1 MNNEQH
7 IKDLKM
13 CNKVIKTITNP
24 FGDKEHQYCV
34 KEKGHKYACSYKENY
49 NVFEKFKKYVQGKLN
64 NMAYSTAGSTAENS
78 PILNRGSRFMPDR
91 VISKK
96 EEKLLKEQKVYRVGV
111 RKDEVSTFEQCKLVE
126 KDLYEDAL
134 KIYNGEGC
142 DCPLCG
148 LPITWE
154 QFTSKDRTDGNSIQG
169 CHLDPLEEGKI
180 QHYVGNVKWGHR
192 DCNQMQGD
200 RSISDMEEKLE
211 VMLLHLRKVKHDTT
225 RRENKPNIQW

>member
-1 MNNEQH
+1 M
-7 IKDLKM
+7 
-13 CNKVIKTITNP
+13 
-24 FGDKEHQYCV
+24 
-34 KEKGHKYACSYKENY
+34 
-49 NVFEKFKKYVQGKLN
+49 
-64 NMAYSTAGSTAENS
+64 
-78 PILNRGSRFMPDR
+78 
-91 VISKK
+91 
-96 EEKLLKEQKVYRVGV
+96 
-111 RKDEVSTFEQCKLVE
+111 
-126 KDLYEDAL
+126 YEDAL

-211 VMLLHLRKVKHDTT
+211 VMLLHIRKVKHDTT